1 MEPRISMFSS
11 RSREVVE
18 TRVVP
23 PLKHGLANTLRGK
36 GNALALRL
44 V

>member
-1 MEPRISMFSS
+1 MFFLSKGVLG
-11 RSREVVE
+11 VVE
-18 TRVVP
+18 TRVVL
-23 PLKHGLANTLRGK
+23 PLKHGLANTLK